1 MKKMMNRSF
10 YCGPFGITAWSLSQL
25 KRVNVPASSWF
36 SGNNVFYAYRAR
48 TAIAYLPELLEIKVG
63 DEVLMPAYNCGSE
76 IDSFLKL
83 GISVVFF
90 RIDASGRIDVEDI
103 KHKLSGKTKAV
114 YVTHYFGFPQDLTDL
129 QALCKQR
136 GLFLIEDCALSL
148 FSSDNNR
155 KLGYLGDVAVASF
168 PKTLPLPDGGALI
181 VNNQA
186 LWSKTWALKQPPV
199 FLVYRRL
206 LPLIK
211 ASVLRYLSRKPCYH
225 SIFYW
230 LSDLLEAGKTGGHS
244 NLAEKWKVMPEG
256 YYYKSALDNRRM
268 SFLSKRMLDRIDYTQ
283 VVEKRRTNYQ
293 RLLSM
298 FSDNPNVMPM
308 FRALPPGVCPLV
320 FPVIVQDRENINIE
334 LNKQHIHAIPW
345 WAGYHR
351 DLSWNGFEEARFL
364 KDHVLALPIHQDLT
378 EDEVDFIG
386 NRFLAA
392 I

>member
-1 MKKMMNRSF
+1 MINRSF
-10 YCGPFGITAWSLSQL
+10 FCGPFGITAWPLSRL
-25 KRVNVPASSWF
+25 KAVKNPASSWF
-36 SGNNVFYAYRAR
+36 PEETVSYVHRAR
-48 TAIAYLPELLEIKVG
+48 TAISRLPELLAIKAG

-83 GISVVFF
+83 GITVVLF
-90 RIDASGRIDVEDI
+90 RIDTAGKIDVTDI
-103 KHKLSGKTKAV
+103 MRKVSGKTKAV
-114 YVTHYFGFPQDLTDL
+114 YMTHYFGFPQDLTNL
-129 QALCKQR
+129 LALCKQR
-136 GLFLIEDCALSL
+136 DLFLIEDCALSL
-148 FSSDNNR
+148 FSSDDNR

-181 VNNQA
+181 VNNQT
-186 LWSKTWALKQPPV
+186 LRLKTWALIKAPV
-199 FLVYRRL
+199 FPVFRHL

-211 ASVLRYLSRKPCYH
+211 SSVLRYLSRKPLYH
-225 SIFYW
+225 PIFSW
-230 LSDLLEAGKTGGHS
+230 ISGLLDAGKSGGPS
-244 NLAEKWKVMPEG
+244 NLAEKWKVMPES
-256 YYYKSALDNRRM
+256 YYYKPELDNRRM
-268 SFLSKRMLDRIDYTQ
+268 SFLSKRMLDRIDYSQ
-283 VVEKRRTNYQ
+283 VVEKRRKNYQ

-320 FPVIVQDRENINIE
+320 FPVIVQDREKICIE

-351 DLSWNGFEEARFL
+351 DLSWNGFEDARFL
-364 KDHVLALPIHQDLT
+364 KDHVVALPIHQDLT
-378 EDEVDFIG
+378 EDEVSFIG

>member
-1 MKKMMNRSF
+1 MTDLVKNLVF
-10 YCGPFGITAWSLSQL
+10 CGPLGLRLRTLFQSE
-25 KRVNVPASSWF
+25 KYKASAKSWF
-36 SGNNVFYAYRAR
+36 SEKNIFYVHRAR
-48 TAIAYLPELLEIKVG
+48 TAISRLPELLEIKAG

-90 RIDASGRIDVEDI
+90 RIDAAGKIDVEDI
-103 KHKLSGKTKAV
+103 MRRVSEKTKAV
-114 YVTHYFGFPQDLTDL
+114 YMTHYFGFPQDLTDL
-129 QALCKQR
+129 LALCKPR

-148 FSSDNNR
+148 FSSDDNR
-155 KLGYLGDVAVASF
+155 KLGYLGDVAVVSF

-181 VNNQA
+181 VNNQT
-186 LWSKTWALKQPPV
+186 LRLKTWSLIKAPV
-199 FLVYRRL
+199 FPVSRHL

-211 ASVLRYLSRKPCYH
+211 SSVLRYLSRKPFCH
-225 SIFYW
+225 PIFCW
-230 LSDLLEAGKTGGHS
+230 ISGLLEAGKSGGQS
-244 NLAEKWKVMPEG
+244 NLAEKWKVMPES
-256 YYYKSALDNRRM
+256 YYYKPELDNRRM
-268 SFLSKRMLDRIDYTQ
+268 SFLSKRMLDRIDYSQ
-283 VVEKRRTNYQ
+283 VVEKRRKNYQ

-298 FSDNPNVMPM
+298 FSDNPKVMPM

-320 FPVIVQDRENINIE
+320 FPVIVQDREKICTE

-351 DLSWNGFEEARFL
+351 DLSWNGFEDARFL

-378 EDEVDFIG
+378 EDEVNFIG